1 MMKEQSMSQ
10 QRDRI
15 EMAIDEIKAPL
26 LKMDGDAVGRLADE
40 ALAARRIVIYAMGRE
55 LLSLRA
61 FGMRLVHHGLDAHIA
76 GDVTA
81 LPVTKGDLVI
91 ISAGPGDLAMA
102 EAMAGLVRKSGAR
115 LAVITAQPQGT
126 VPRMADSV
134 YVIPAQT
141 MADDIGSVSIL
152 PMGTVYEIAMLIF
165 VDLVAVQI
173 RESTGQS
180 LDDVRARHFNLE

>member
-1 MMKEQSMSQ
+1 MATQH
-10 QRDRI
+10 DRI
-15 EMAIDEIKAPL
+15 EMAIEEIKTPL
-26 LKMDGDAVGRLADE
+26 LAMDDDAVDRLAAE
-40 ALAARRIVIYAMGRE
+40 VLAARRIVIYAMGRE

-81 LPVTKGDLVI
+81 LPVGEGDLVI
-91 ISAGPGDLAMA
+91 LSIGTGDLDMSR
-102 EAMAGLVRKSGAR
+102 AMAGLVRKAGAR
-115 LAVITAQPQGT
+115 LAVITAQPEGAVSQ
-126 VPRMADSV
+126 MADALF
-134 YVIPAQT
+134 VIPAQT
-141 MADDIGSVSIL
+141 MATDAGSESIL
-152 PMGTVYEIAMLIF
+152 PMGTVYEIAMLVF

>member
-1 MMKEQSMSQ
+1 LKEEIDMSN

-15 EMAIDEIKAPL
+15 GMAIREIETPL
-26 LKMDGDAVGRLADE
+26 LAMDENAVERLAAE
-40 ALAARRIVIYAMGRE
+40 VLAARRIVIYAMGRE

-81 LPVTKGDLVI
+81 LPVTNGDLVI

-102 EAMAGLVRKSGAR
+102 ETMAGLVRNSGAR
-115 LAVITAQPQGT
+115 LAVITAQPQGA

-141 MADDIGSVSIL
+141 MANDVGSESIL
-152 PMGTVYEIAMLIF
+152 PMGTVYEIAMLVF

>member
-1 MMKEQSMSQ
+1 MSQ

-15 EMAIDEIKAPL
+15 EMAIAEIRGPL
-26 LKMDGDAVGRLADE
+26 LAMEDGAVRRLAAE
-40 ALAARRIVIYAMGRE
+40 VLAARRIVIYAMGRE

-81 LPVTKGDLVI
+81 LPVTAGDLVI
-91 ISAGPGDLAMA
+91 LSVGPGDLDMSRAMA
-102 EAMAGLVRKSGAR
+102 RLVRKSGAR
-115 LAVITAQPQGT
+115 LAVITAQPQGA
-126 VPRMADSV
+126 VPKMADSV

-141 MADDIGSVSIL
+141 MANDAGSASIL
-152 PMGTVYEIAMLIF
+152 PMGTVYEIAMLVF

-173 RESTGQS
+173 RESTGQT
-180 LDDVRARHFNLE
+180 LDEVRARHFNLE

>member
-1 MMKEQSMSQ
+1 MSR
-10 QRDRI
+10 QRERV
-15 EMAIDEIKAPL
+15 EMAIAEIREPL
-26 LKMDGDAVGRLADE
+26 LAMDDDNVRRLADE
-40 ALAARRIVIYAMGRE
+40 VLAAKRIVIYAMGRE

-81 LPVTKGDLVI
+81 LPIGEGDLGIVSI
-91 ISAGPGDLAMA
+91 GTGDLDMSR
-102 EAMAGLVRKSGAR
+102 AMAGLIRKSGAR
-115 LAVITAQPQGT
+115 LAVITAQPEGA
-126 VPRMADSV
+126 VSKMADALF
-134 YVIPAQT
+134 VIPAQT
-141 MADDIGSVSIL
+141 MANDVGSESIL

>member
-1 MMKEQSMSQ
+1 MSQ
-10 QRDRI
+10 QRERI
-15 EMAIDEIKAPL
+15 ETAIAEIRLPL
-26 LKMDGDAVGRLADE
+26 MQMDDNAIERLATE
-40 ALAARRIVIYAMGRE
+40 VLAARRIVIYAMGRE

-81 LPVTKGDLVI
+81 LPISKGDLGIV
-91 ISAGPGDLAMA
+91 SVGPGDLDMSR
-102 EAMAGLVRKSGAR
+102 AMAGLIRKSGAR
-115 LAVITAQPQGT
+115 LAIITAQPDGAVSQ
-126 VPRMADSV
+126 MADSL

-141 MADDIGSVSIL
+141 MANDAGSTSIL

-180 LDDVRARHFNLE
+180 LDEIRARHFNLE

>member
-1 MMKEQSMSQ
+1 MATQHA
-10 QRDRI
+10 RI
-15 EMAIDEIKAPL
+15 EMAIEEIKTPL
-26 LKMDGDAVGRLADE
+26 LAMDEGAVDRLAAE
-40 ALAARRIVIYAMGRE
+40 VLAARRIVIYAMGRE

-81 LPVTKGDLVI
+81 LPVTEGDLVI
-91 ISAGPGDLAMA
+91 VSAGAGDLTMA
-102 EAMAGLVRKSGAR
+102 EAMAGLVKNAGAR
-115 LAVITAQPQGT
+115 LAVITAQPQGA
-126 VPRMADSV
+126 VPKMADSV

-141 MADDIGSVSIL
+141 MANDVGSDSIL
-152 PMGTVYEIAMLIF
+152 PMGTVYEIAMLVF

-173 RESTGQS
+173 RESTRQS

>member
-1 MMKEQSMSQ
+1 MSQ

-15 EMAIDEIKAPL
+15 EQAIEEIKAPL
-26 LKMDGDAVGRLADE
+26 MQMEGDTVSRLAAE
-40 ALAARRIVIYAMGRE
+40 VLAARRIVIYAMGRE

-81 LPVTKGDLVI
+81 LPVTRGDLVI
-91 ISAGPGDLAMA
+91 MSIGPGDLDMSR
-102 EAMAGLVRKSGAR
+102 AMAGLARKSGAR
-115 LAVITAQPQGT
+115 LAVITAQPEGAVSQ
-126 VPRMADSV
+126 MADALF
-134 YVIPAQT
+134 VIPAQT
-141 MADDIGSVSIL
+141 MANDVGSESIL
-152 PMGTVYEIAMLIF
+152 PMGTVYEIAMLVF

>member
-1 MMKEQSMSQ
+1 MSQ
-10 QRDRI
+10 QRARVEQAI
-15 EMAIDEIKAPL
+15 EEIKAPL
-26 LKMDGDAVGRLADE
+26 MAMDDDTVSRLAGE
-40 ALAARRIVIYAMGRE
+40 VLAARRIVIYAMGRE

-91 ISAGPGDLAMA
+91 ISIGPGDLDMSR
-102 EAMAGLVRKSGAR
+102 AMAGLARKSGAR
-115 LAVITAQPQGT
+115 LAVISARPEGA
-126 VPRMADSV
+126 VSRMADALF
-134 YVIPAQT
+134 VIPAQT
-141 MADDIGSVSIL
+141 MANDVGSASIL
-152 PMGTVYEIAMLIF
+152 PMGTVYEIAMLVF
-165 VDLVAVQI
+165 VDLVAIQI

>member
-1 MMKEQSMSQ
+1 MSQ
-10 QRDRI
+10 QRKRV
-15 EMAIDEIKAPL
+15 EMAIEEIRAPL
-26 LKMDGDAVGRLADE
+26 LAMDDAAVERLAAE

-81 LPVTKGDLVI
+81 LP
-91 ISAGPGDLAMA
+91 ISEGDLAIISIGTGDLDMSR
-102 EAMAGLVRKSGAR
+102 AMAGLVKKSGAR
-115 LAVITAQPQGT
+115 LAVLTAQPQGA

-141 MADDIGSVSIL
+141 MADDIGSASIL

-165 VDLVAVQI
+165 LDLVAVQI
-173 RESTGQS
+173 RESTGET